1 MNDFKSYSQR
11 EKSRSAAGAGDGAVG
26 GTGMN
31 GGGNTADDMNG
42 GYGDYSDGVRK
53 NDNSAGGADLK
64 QTADM
69 MTMMARAFGGKSEA
83 QVFKTILAQAEEGK
97 RNGTLTNAD
106 IDNFYNTIAPMLDGF
121 RRKKLKEIIARLKA
135 I

>member
-11 EKSRSAAGAGDGAVG
+11 EKSRGAAGAGDGAVG

-31 GGGNTADDMNG
+31 GGGNTVGDMNG
-42 GYGDYSDGVRK
+42 GYYDYSGSGRE
-53 NDNSAGGADLK
+53 NNNNAGSADLK
-64 QTADM
+64 QTTDM
-69 MTMMARAFGGKSEA
+69 MTIMARAFGGKSEA

-106 IDNFYNTIAPMLDGF
+106 IDNFYNTVAPMLDGF

>member
-11 EKSRSAAGAGDGAVG
+11 EKSRSAAGAGDGAG
-26 GTGMN
+26 IN
-31 GGGNTADDMNG
+31 GGGNTVGDMNG
-42 GYGDYSDGVRK
+42 GNGDYSDSVRK

-64 QTADM
+64 QTTDM
-69 MTMMARAFGGKSEA
+69 MAMMARAFGGKSEA

-106 IDNFYNTIAPMLDGF
+106 IDNFYNTVAPMLDGF
-121 RRKKLKEIIARLKA
+121 RRKKLKEIIARLKT

>member
-11 EKSRSAAGAGDGAVG
+11 EKSRGAAGAGDEAGI
-26 GTGMN
+26 N
-31 GGGNTADDMNG
+31 GGGNTVGDMNG
-42 GYGDYSDGVRK
+42 DYGDYSDGVRK
-53 NDNSAGGADLK
+53 NNNSAGGADLK

-106 IDNFYNTIAPMLDGF
+106 IDNFYNTVAPMLDGF